1 MTSSSVADVAVV
13 AATGVIGGTPV
24 TMHPGYV
31 DLQINGVDDIDF
43 SVADG
48 ADWDRA
54 GHRLL
59 ASGVTA
65 YLPTICS
72 MPLDRYDAALA
83 RVEAARRAAGVDMPR
98 ILGVHL
104 EGPVLG
110 GAPGAHPRSML
121 RAMDADWLHDL
132 LDRHPGLVRLVTVA
146 PEADPDLAGIGML
159 AGLGV
164 AVALGHTTCTYEQA
178 VGAAAAGATLTT
190 HLFNGMGSLH
200 HREPGII
207 GAALDPRV
215 DLTPTLIA
223 DFVHVHP
230 AVVGLAFAASKPI
243 LVSDAVATGVH
254 YFDAAVVADRG
265 AAFLPNGTL
274 TGAVSM
280 LDVAVQ
286 NVVSLGVEVGAAMA
300 AASTRPAEVLG
311 LDRAPGTIAV
321 DVDLVVLAA
330 WPGADFGGTDSAG
343 IDGDGVG

>member
-1 MTSSSVADVAVV
+1 MTASPIADV
-13 AATGVIGGTPV
+13 AATGSLDGTPV
-24 TMHPGYV
+24 TLRPGYL

-54 GHRLL
+54 GRRLL

-72 MPLDRYDAALA
+72 MPLDRYDAALT
-83 RVEAARRAAGVDMPR
+83 RVEHARRVGGGDLPR

-104 EGPVLG
+104 EGPFLG
-110 GAPGAHPRSML
+110 GAPGAHPRSMV
-121 RAMDADWLHDL
+121 RAMDVDWLRGL
-132 LDRHPGLVRLVTVA
+132 LERHPGLVRLVTLA
-146 PEADPDLAGIGML
+146 PEADPDSHGIAML
-159 AGLGV
+159 VDHGV
-164 AVALGHTTCTYEQA
+164 VVALGHTTCTYEQA
-178 VGAAAAGATLTT
+178 LDASAAGATLTT

-215 DLTPTLIA
+215 NLTPTLIA

-230 AVVGLAFAASKPI
+230 GVVGLAFAAAHPI

-274 TGAVSM
+274 TGAISL

-286 NVVSLGVEVGAAMA
+286 NVVSLGVPLESVMA
-300 AASTRPAEVLG
+300 AASARPAAVLG
-311 LDRAPGTIAV
+311 LAVAPGTIAV
-321 DVDLVVLAA
+321 DADLVVRAA
-330 WPGADFGGTDSAG
+330 WPGTDC
-343 IDGDGVG
+343 DGVG

>member
-1 MTSSSVADVAVV
+1 MTVPLIATAVDVA
-13 AATGVIGGTPV
+13 AALQLGGTPV
-24 TMHPGYV
+24 TLRPGYV

-48 ADWDRA
+48 ADWERA
-54 GHRLL
+54 GRRLV
-59 ASGVTA
+59 ASGVTG

-72 MPLDRYDAALA
+72 MPLDRYDAALT
-83 RVEAARRAAGVDMPR
+83 RVEAARRAANEDMPR

-104 EGPVLG
+104 EGPFLG

-121 RAMDADWLHDL
+121 RAMDVGWLRDL
-132 LDRHPGLVRLVTVA
+132 LDRHPGLVRLATVA
-146 PEADPDLAGIGML
+146 PEADPDSAGIAML
-159 AGLGV
+159 AESGV

-178 VGAAAAGATLTT
+178 LAAAAAGATLTT

-207 GAALDPRV
+207 GAALNPRV

-230 AVVGLAFAASKPI
+230 AVVGLVFAAANPI

-254 YFDAAVVADRG
+254 SFDAAVVADRG
-265 AAFLPNGTL
+265 AAYLPNGTL
-274 TGAVSM
+274 TGAVSL

-286 NVVSLGVEVGAAMA
+286 NVVSLGIARETAMA
-300 AASTRPAEVLG
+300 AASARPAAVLG
-311 LDRAPGTIAV
+311 LPRAPGTIAI
-321 DVDLVVLAA
+321 DADLVVRAA
-330 WPGADFGGTDSAG
+330 WPGTDFGGV
-343 IDGDGVG
+343 DGGGVG

>member
-1 MTSSSVADVAVV
+1 MTASSIAEVG
-13 AATGVIGGTPV
+13 ATGSLAGRPV
-24 TMHPGYV
+24 TLQPGYL

-54 GHRLL
+54 GRRLL
-59 ASGVTA
+59 AAGVTA

-72 MPLDRYDAALA
+72 MPLDRYDAALI
-83 RVEAARRAAGVDMPR
+83 RVEDARRAARVDLPR

-104 EGPVLG
+104 EGPFLG
-110 GAPGAHPRSML
+110 GAPGAHPKSML
-121 RAMDADWLHDL
+121 RAMDVDWLRGL
-132 LDRHPGLVRLVTVA
+132 LERHPGLVRLVTVA
-146 PEADPDLAGIGML
+146 PEADPDSDGIAML
-159 AGLGV
+159 VDHGV
-164 AVALGHTTCTYEQA
+164 VVALGHTTCTYEQA
-178 VGAAAAGATLTT
+178 VAAVTAGATLTT

-215 DLTPTLIA
+215 DLTPTLIG

-230 AVVGLAFAASKPI
+230 GVVGLVFAASNPI

-254 YFDAAVVADRG
+254 YFDATVVADRG

-274 TGAVSM
+274 TGAISL

-286 NVVSLGVEVGAAMA
+286 NVVSLGVATDLATA
-300 AASTRPAEVLG
+300 AASARPGAVLG
-311 LDRAPGTIAV
+311 LDFAPGTIAV
-321 DVDLVVLAA
+321 DADLVVRAA
-330 WPGADFGGTDSAG
+330 WPEVDFGGQR
-343 IDGDGVG
+343 

>member
-1 MTSSSVADVAVV
+1 MPVADVA
-13 AATGVIGGTPV
+13 AAGDVGGTPV
-24 TMHPGYV
+24 TLRPGYV

-48 ADWDRA
+48 ADWQRA
-54 GHRLL
+54 GRRLL
-59 ASGVTA
+59 ASGVTG

-72 MPLDRYDAALA
+72 MPLDRYDAALS
-83 RVEAARRAAGVDMPR
+83 RVEAAQRAASEDMPR

-104 EGPVLG
+104 EGPFLG

-121 RAMDADWLHDL
+121 RAMDVGWLRDL

-146 PEADPDLAGIGML
+146 PEADPASAGIAML
-159 AGLGV
+159 AERGV
-164 AVALGHTTCTYEQA
+164 AAALGHTTCSYEQA
-178 VGAAAAGATLTT
+178 VAAAEAGASLTT

-215 DLTPTLIA
+215 NLTPTLIA

-274 TGAVSM
+274 TGAVSL

-286 NVVSLGVEVGAAMA
+286 NVVSLGVVPDDAMN
-300 AASTRPAEVLG
+300 AASARPAAVLG
-311 LDRAPGTIAV
+311 LPYAPGTIAI
-321 DVDLVVLAA
+321 DADLVVRAA
-330 WPGADFGGTDSAG
+330 WPGTDVDADSGDVDGIGGG
-343 IDGDGVG
+343 